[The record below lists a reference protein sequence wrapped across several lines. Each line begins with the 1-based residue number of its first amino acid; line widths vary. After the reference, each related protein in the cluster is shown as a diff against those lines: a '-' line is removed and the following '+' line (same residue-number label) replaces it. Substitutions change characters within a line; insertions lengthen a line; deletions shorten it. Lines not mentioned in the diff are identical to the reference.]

1 MQPRRHTI
9 SFTALPGISHHEHT
23 LHNLVQ
29 DIARLCAVMKQLHS
43 IVRFLIPTILI
54 ALFFYFFGLSTLRKG
69 MLKDVVAVSC
79 KPFMRFDRSSYC
91 DGELPTVYPATYVLK
106 APNAQQKKQRK

>member
-1 MQPRRHTI
+1 MAVLTSILDGIIVIPYDTLPLMGPHCHTI

-29 DIARLCAVMKQLHS
+29 DIARICAVMKQLHS

-69 MLKDVVAVSC
+69 VLKDVVEVSC
-79 KPFMRFDRSSYC
+79 KFMPYIKLR
-91 DGELPTVYPATYVLK
+91 GQLI
-106 APNAQQKKQRK
+106 